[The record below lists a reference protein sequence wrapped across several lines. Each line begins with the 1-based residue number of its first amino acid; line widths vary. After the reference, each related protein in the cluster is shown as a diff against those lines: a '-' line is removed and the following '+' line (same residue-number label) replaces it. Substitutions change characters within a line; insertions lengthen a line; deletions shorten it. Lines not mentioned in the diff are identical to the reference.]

1 MKPICIIPARSGSK
15 RIKNKNIK
23 LFYGKPI
30 IYYSIIAALKSKCFS
45 DVYVS
50 TDSSK
55 IKNIS
60 EKFGAKVK
68 FLRSKKLSGD
78 KINVRP
84 VIIDALNKIY
94 PKGTKKPKFIC
105 YMSAT
110 APFITTSDIK
120 KGSVNI
126 KKKNVNF
133 SFTITSFDYP
143 IFRAL
148 RLSRKKKIK
157 MLYSKFRNT
166 RSQDIEK
173 FYHDAGQFYW
183 AKSEALFKNLKTF
196 SEHSIPIYVE
206 RHRAVDIDTP
216 EDWKQAEI
224 AAKYLFKK

>member
-1 MKPICIIPARSGSK
+1 MKPVCIIPARSGSK

-23 LFYGKPI
+23 LFLGKPI

-45 DVYVS
+45 DIYVS

-55 IKNIS
+55 IKKIS
-60 EKFGAKVK
+60 ENFGAKVK

-84 VIIDALNKIY
+84 VIIDAVNKIY
-94 PKGTKKPKFIC
+94 PKGAKKPKFIC

-110 APFITTSDIK
+110 APFITTSHIK
-120 KGSVNI
+120 KGLVNI

-196 SEHSIPIYVE
+196 SEHSVPIYVE
-206 RHRAVDIDTP
+206 RYRAVDIDTP

-224 AAKYLFKK
+224 AAKYLLKK